1 MGTGGSRVWTRILS
15 RRRELDM
22 VCGAALSRQS
32 LLEAARAWLAF
43 HLRVRLA
50 RTAIPGALPLHRC
63 HMHHRCQ
70 HTAQEYLATCL
81 LLRLRWLWSQ
91 VFDEQKRP
99 THLVSA
105 INSVCQ
111 GGNKD
116 ATGKDCKTLSI
127 DLDDTNKFGWSRRTL
142 IEVFN
147 HQGPTPPFSPSGCR
161 R

>member
-1 MGTGGSRVWTRILS
+1 
-15 RRRELDM
+15 M

-32 LLEAARAWLAF
+32 LREAARAWLAF

-50 RTAIPGALPLHRC
+50 RTAIPGALHV
-63 HMHHRCQ
+63 HHRCQ

-81 LLRLRWLWSQ
+81 LLRLRWLRLQ

-116 ATGKDCKTLSI
+116 ATGKDCKTLYRS
-127 DLDDTNKFGWSRRTL
+127 
-142 IEVFN
+142 
-147 HQGPTPPFSPSGCR
+147 
-161 R
+161 

>member
-1 MGTGGSRVWTRILS
+1 MSGHAFSRDGVNWTWSAAQPFHGKVCEKPHEPGSPFTSVCGSRERPFLVR
-15 RRRELDM
+15 
-22 VCGAALSRQS
+22 S
-32 LLEAARAWLAF
+32 L
-43 HLRVRLA
+43 
-50 RTAIPGALPLHRC
+50 RC
-63 HMHHRCQ
+63 HVHHRCQ
-70 HTAQEYLATCL
+70 HTAAQEYLATCL

-127 DLDDTNKFGWSRRTL
+127 DDDTNKFVGRGEL
-142 IEVFN
+142 
-147 HQGPTPPFSPSGCR
+147 
-161 R
+161 